1 MNSPTLAELSPLDRA
16 RKKAYWRLLPILFL
30 AYVVAFV
37 DRANVAFAK
46 LTMTKDLPGFDN
58 SVIGFGEGVFFIGYF
73 LLEIPGSI
81 IVERWSARLWI
92 SRIMLTWGVMAA
104 MTGFVHCNI
113 PGFTH
118 VAELLRVG
126 IVAAVRPL
134 AGIDTGWLSWLAS
147 LSTGMVNELGG
158 PNGRTIFQFYLVRFL
173 LGLAEAGFFPGVVV
187 FLTHWFPARDRAR
200 ALALFFM
207 ATPVAQ
213 IVGPL
218 ASAYLLKIGTDEKI
232 GGVLVHHPEVLG
244 LEGWQWVYVA
254 WGVPALVLGVVV
266 LFMLPDKPR
275 DARWLSAA
283 EREALE
289 AELAA
294 DKPKTKA
301 HLSLWQG
308 LRHPKV
314 LALSFAYFCTVTG
327 SYGVV
332 FFLPSILD
340 RWYDL
345 KYSQL
350 AWLSTLPALMA
361 LAGQLFVGWNS
372 DRTKERRWHTVLPI
386 VIGAAAIAVAPWTQG
401 NLTLTIVCFMLALGG
416 LKAYL
421 PAFWTMPY
429 LFLTSSA
436 AAASIGMINSVGN
449 LGGQLGPWVIGKVES
464 MTGSFVGG
472 LYFLACSMMVCATIV
487 FFLGLGAREKPAAG
501 TGGPEAAKT

>member
-1 MNSPTLAELSPLDRA
+1 MFPSPEKSPVDRA
-16 RKKAYWRLLPILFL
+16 RLKAYWRLLPILFL

-46 LTMTKDLPGFDN
+46 LTMAKDLPGFDN
-58 SVIGFGEGVFFIGYF
+58 SVVGFGAGIFFLGYF
-73 LLEIPGSI
+73 LLEIPGSV
-81 IVERWSARLWI
+81 IVERWSARLWL

-104 MTGFVHCNI
+104 MTAFVHVKI

-118 VAELLRVG
+118 LADLLRDAT
-126 IVAAVRPL
+126 VAFFRPL
-134 AGIDTGWLSWLAS
+134 AGLDGAGLSWLSS
-147 LSTGMVNELGG
+147 LAAGLVKELSGA
-158 PNGRTIFQFYLVRFL
+158 NGLTIFQFYFVRFL

-187 FLTHWFPARDRAR
+187 FLSHWFPARDRAR

-213 IVGPL
+213 IIGPPL
-218 ASAYLLKIGTDEKI
+218 SAMLLKYGTTETI
-232 GGVLVHHPEVLG
+232 NGVAVQHATLLG
-244 LEGWQWVYVA
+244 LKGWQCIYVF
-254 WGVPALVLGVVV
+254 WGVPAVLLGVLI
-266 LFMLPDKPR
+266 LFLLPDKPQR
-275 DARWLSAA
+275 ARWLSTE

-289 AELAA
+289 AELARDRPQA
-294 DKPKTKA
+294 KA
-301 HLSLWQG
+301 HMSLWEG

-314 LALSFAYFCTVTG
+314 LALSLAYFCTVTG

-340 RWYDL
+340 RWYHL

-350 AWLSTLPALMA
+350 AWLSTLPAVTA
-361 LAGQLFVGWNS
+361 LVGQLFVGWNS

-386 VIGAAAIAVAPWTQG
+386 LIGATAIAVAPFTRG

-449 LGGQLGPWVIGKVES
+449 LGGQLGPWVIGKVETV
-464 MTGSFVGG
+464 TGSFVGG
-472 LYFLACSMMVCATIV
+472 LYFLATSMLVCATIV
-487 FFLGLGAREKPAAG
+487 FLLGLGTKEKPAAVR
-501 TGGPEAAKT
+501 TAEPAKV

>member
-1 MNSPTLAELSPLDRA
+1 MTTAPAAPPKSALDRA
-16 RKKAYWRLLPILFL
+16 RQKAYWRLLPVLFV
-30 AYVVAFV
+30 AYVIAFV

-46 LTMTKDLPGFDN
+46 LTMMKDLPGFDN
-58 SVIGFGEGVFFIGYF
+58 AVIGFGAGVFFIGYF
-73 LLEIPGSI
+73 LLEIPGSV

-92 SRIMLTWGVMAA
+92 CRIMITWGIMAGLTA
-104 MTGFVHCNI
+104 FVHWRI

-118 VAELLRVG
+118 VAELLKDGTVALIRPLTGVG
-126 IVAAVRPL
+126 IE
-134 AGIDTGWLSWLAS
+134 WLAAFS
-147 LSTGMVNELGG
+147 RNLVEELGG
-158 PNGRTIFQFYLVRFL
+158 PNGLSIYQFYLVRFL

-187 FLTHWFPARDRAR
+187 FLTHWFPTRDRAT
-200 ALALFFM
+200 AMALFFM

-213 IVGPL
+213 IIGPPTC
-218 ASAYLLKIGTDEKI
+218 AQLLKIGTDEMI
-232 GGVLVHHPEVLG
+232 GGVKVHHPEVLG
-244 LEGWQWVYVA
+244 LEGWQWVYIV
-254 WGVPALVLGVVV
+254 WGVPAVLLGVLI
-266 LFMLPDKPR
+266 LFLLPDRPR
-275 DARWLSAA
+275 DARWL
-283 EREALE
+283 REEECAALE
-289 AELAA
+289 AELARE
-294 DKPKTKA
+294 KPKAKE

-340 RWYDL
+340 SWYQL

-350 AWLSTLPALMA
+350 AWLTTLPALMA

-386 VIGAAAIAVAPWTQG
+386 VIGAAAIAVAPFSRG
-401 NLTLTIVCFMLALGG
+401 NLPLTIICFMLALGG

-436 AAASIGMINSVGN
+436 AAASVGLINSVGN
-449 LGGQLGPWVIGKVES
+449 LGGQLGPYVLGKVETV
-464 MTGSFVGG
+464 TGSFVGG
-472 LYFLACSMMVCATIV
+472 LYFLAVSMMVCATIV
-487 FFLGLGAREKPAAG
+487 FLLGLGGR
-501 TGGPEAAKT
+501 AKTGECTP